1 MSDVLIHFLSTAS
14 LGGLKVGLS
23 SDELVREL
31 GPAWDTS
38 KPIGGAVI
46 WKYGAL
52 QVTIKDGRILQLL
65 LSCLDR
71 SPLPT
76 SLDEVAV
83 PPRDMTL
90 YAFLELLDEHD
101 VSWQVDPKSSF
112 DRQLCILTGG
122 GVRAYFDLD
131 RRTFHSL
138 QV

>member
-1 MSDVLIHFLSTAS
+1 MLIQFLSSAT
-14 LGGLKVGLS
+14 LGALKVGLS

-38 KPIGGAVI
+38 KPSGGAVI

-71 SPLPT
+71 SPLPA
-76 SLDEVAV
+76 SLDEVTV
-83 PPRDMTL
+83 PPPETTL

-101 VSWQVDPKSSF
+101 VSWQVDPKFSF

-131 RRTFHSL
+131 RPKLHSL